1 MFGRKKK
8 VEEDR
13 GSDVLAGS
21 DSEQTVTNH
30 HHDFEPTPTQ
40 IKRATRARFIWALIS
55 SFLLLLSVIFLIL
68 VEVGNTSVGS
78 TLNKIYFLK
87 LDISNIIPVSVP
99 NAVLINSI
107 AQSLGLHDFYT
118 VGLWNYCQGYN
129 GQGTTSCSN
138 TETLYWFNPVEII
151 QSQLLAGA
159 TSEFLFFFFF
169 FFFPQNN
176 TKHKIPTQA
185 KPTILTLVA
194 LPADINSI
202 LDLIKTVSN
211 WMFGLFLSGICL
223 DFLVIFLLPLSVFTR
238 WLSLP
243 LALITFLAALLTTVA
258 SVIATVMFIIMRNV
272 ITGAT
277 ELNIRA
283 NIGTQMFVFM
293 WIASAASIFAWGI
306 QMGMCCCCASRR
318 DVRRGKKMG
327 SKKAWVDG
335 GSPFGMGKKE

>member
-30 HHDFEPTPTQ
+30 PHDFEPTPTQ
-40 IKRATRARFIWALIS
+40 IKRATRTRFIWALIS

-159 TSEFLFFFFF
+159 TSEFLSFFFFLF
-169 FFFPQNN
+169 FSF
-176 TKHKIPTQA
+176 
-185 KPTILTLVA
+185 
-194 LPADINSI
+194 
-202 LDLIKTVSN
+202 
-211 WMFGLFLSGICL
+211 
-223 DFLVIFLLPLSVFTR
+223 
-238 WLSLP
+238 
-243 LALITFLAALLTTVA
+243 
-258 SVIATVMFIIMRNV
+258 
-272 ITGAT
+272 
-277 ELNIRA
+277 
-283 NIGTQMFVFM
+283 
-293 WIASAASIFAWGI
+293 
-306 QMGMCCCCASRR
+306 
-318 DVRRGKKMG
+318 
-327 SKKAWVDG
+327 
-335 GSPFGMGKKE
+335 SPK

>member
-30 HHDFEPTPTQ
+30 PHDFEPTPTQ
-40 IKRATRARFIWALIS
+40 IKRATRTRFIWALIS

-159 TSEFLFFFFF
+159 TSEFFLFFFFF
-169 FFFPQNN
+169 SFSPKLIQNI
-176 TKHKIPTQA
+176 KSQHKL
-185 KPTILTLVA
+185 KPTF
-194 LPADINSI
+194 LPSRSPRRHQLHPRPHQNRLQ
-202 LDLIKTVSN
+202 LDVRP
-211 WMFGLFLSGICL
+211 
-223 DFLVIFLLPLSVFTR
+223 LPLR
-238 WLSLP
+238 HLP
-243 LALITFLAALLTTVA
+243 GLPRNFPPPPQRLHTLALSPTRPHNLSRRTPHNRSIRDRD
-258 SVIATVMFIIMRNV
+258 RNV
-272 ITGAT
+272 YYYAQCDYGSDGI
-277 ELNIRA
+277 EYSSEYWNA
-283 NIGTQMFVFM
+283 NV
-293 WIASAASIFAWGI
+293 
-306 QMGMCCCCASRR
+306 C
-318 DVRRGKKMG
+318 VY
-327 SKKAWVDG
+327 VDCECG
-335 GSPFGMGKKE
+335 EYFCLGNSNGYVLLLC